1 MSLTTTPLIVCN
13 GCGATLYP
21 RAGFIHVFGARH
33 YCIRCAHPQES
44 NEPREAPPQGQHP
57 SGHKQEQDD
66 ER

>member
-1 MSLTTTPLIVCN
+1 MIYRGTARMWPDNDGYWTPYEYQCPPYEYSSLQP
-13 GCGATLYP
+13 
-21 RAGFIHVFGARH
+21 
-33 YCIRCAHPQES
+33 AHPHES